1 MLRDWLST
9 SDTVACDTPAARAIS
24 FIVTFVFRFIR
35 PLPFANSHH
44 TLTARFSAVDH
55 VSHSS
60 KRELCEGHRFS
71 QRRDLRIYP
80 ATNIY

>member
-35 PLPFANSHH
+35 PLPFAISHH

-55 VSHSS
+55 VSHPS
-60 KRELCEGHRFS
+60 KRELCERRRFS
-71 QRRDLRIYP
+71 ERHDLRIYSS
-80 ATNIY
+80 ANIY

>member
-1 MLRDWLST
+1 
-9 SDTVACDTPAARAIS
+9 
-24 FIVTFVFRFIR
+24 IVTFVFRFIR

-44 TLTARFSAVDH
+44 TLTARLRAVDH

-71 QRRDLRIYP
+71 KRRDLRIYP